1 MKKHQQQLKA
11 LMLSRSQ
18 NSHEAKKSSLWNQL
32 QSVTKQGEPVI
43 ATSKNTHKAR
53 TKLVRIEAVDE
64 IQQPRIPIKR
74 PKRKYLWKE
83 NSKKVKLFYSSDL
96 GGSGKFIIY
105 EILLLTNTIT
115 KEGWT

>member
-1 MKKHQQQLKA
+1 
-11 LMLSRSQ
+11 MLSRSQ

-53 TKLVRIEAVDE
+53 TKLVRIEAVDK

-74 PKRKYLWKE
+74 PKRFVERKLKKGKTKIDKYIVL
-83 NSKKVKLFYSSDL
+83 
-96 GGSGKFIIY
+96 
-105 EILLLTNTIT
+105 
-115 KEGWT
+115 